1 MKHLALIISGATF
14 TVSAEPLPP
23 KEITSRQ
30 LCAATLILE
39 AGGEIDST
47 GTSRKAMQAIWEIV
61 WRRAE
66 LRKLTPLG
74 VVTQRKQF
82 SCLNSITPGRAI
94 ATAQKHPMWRHAWGI
109 VSAPPVTQLTGKAD
123 HYHATTIKPPYWADA
138 TKATVTIGRHK
149 FYRLGY

>member
-1 MKHLALIISGATF
+1 MKHLALIITGAAF
-14 TVSAEPLPP
+14 TVSAEPIPP

-39 AGGEIDST
+39 AGGE
-47 GTSRKAMQAIWEIV
+47 GREGMQAVWEVV
-61 WRRAE
+61 WQRAKLRR
-66 LRKLTPLG
+66 LTPLG

-109 VSAPPVTQLTGKAD
+109 VSAPPVLPDMEPLTLGAD
-123 HYHATTIKPPYWADA
+123 HYHATTIKPPFWAD
-138 TKATVTIGRHK
+138 KAKKTVTIGRHT
-149 FYRLGY
+149 FYKLGY

>member
-1 MKHLALIISGATF
+1 MKHLALIISGAAL

-39 AGGEIDST
+39 AGGE
-47 GTSRKAMQAIWEIV
+47 GRVGMQAVWEVIWQ
-61 WRRAE
+61 RAK

-82 SCLNSITPGRAI
+82 SCLNNIKPGRAI
-94 ATAQKHPMWRHAWGI
+94 EIAQRHPMWRHAWGI
-109 VSAPPVTQLTGKAD
+109 VAAPPVTQLTGKAD
-123 HYHATTIKPPYWADA
+123 HYHATTIREPYWAD
-138 TKATVTIGRHK
+138 KAKKTVTIGRHT
-149 FYRLGY
+149 FYKLGY

>member
-1 MKHLALIISGATF
+1 MKHLALIITGATM
-14 TVSAEPLPP
+14 TVSAEPIPP

-30 LCAATLILE
+30 LVAATLILE
-39 AGGEIDST
+39 AGGE
-47 GTSRKAMQAIWEIV
+47 GREGMQAVWEVIWQ
-61 WRRAE
+61 RAK

-94 ATAQKHPMWRHAWGI
+94 ATAQRHPMWRHAWGI
-109 VSAPPVTQLTGKAD
+109 VSGPPVLPNGKPLTLGAD

>member
-1 MKHLALIISGATF
+1 MKHLALIITGAAI
-14 TVSAEPLPP
+14 TVSAEPIPP

-30 LCAATLILE
+30 FCAATLILE
-39 AGGEIDST
+39 SGGE
-47 GTSRKAMQAIWEIV
+47 GREGMQAVWEVV
-61 WRRAE
+61 WQRAK

>member
-1 MKHLALIISGATF
+1 MKHLALIITGAAF

-30 LCAATLILE
+30 LCTSVLLLE
-39 AGGEIDST
+39 AGGE
-47 GTSRKAMQAIWEIV
+47 GRVGLQVVWEVIWQ
-61 WRRAE
+61 RAK

-82 SCLNSITPGRAI
+82 SCLNNITPGRAI

-109 VSAPPVTQLTGKAD
+109 VSGPPVTQLTGKAD
-123 HYHATTIKPPYWADA
+123 HYHATTMTKPPYWADSE
-138 TKATVTIGRHK
+138 KKTVTIGRHT
-149 FYRLGY
+149 FYKLGY